1 MTLAIFE
8 KDVCSPEYSLF
19 DEGTRSIL
27 QLHDPQ
33 MYTVCDHLLH
43 PKPVKKKWP
52 YAKQVFIICIEL
64 FILSSAIPRDP
75 LAADA
80 FLRVLTL
87 DCRL

>member
-1 MTLAIFE
+1 MMTLARFE
-8 KDVCSPEYSLF
+8 KDDCSPEYSLF
-19 DEGTRSIL
+19 DEGILSIL

-43 PKPVKKKWP
+43 PKPVKKKWS

-75 LAADA
+75 LAADNILH
-80 FLRVLTL
+80 F
-87 DCRL
+87 